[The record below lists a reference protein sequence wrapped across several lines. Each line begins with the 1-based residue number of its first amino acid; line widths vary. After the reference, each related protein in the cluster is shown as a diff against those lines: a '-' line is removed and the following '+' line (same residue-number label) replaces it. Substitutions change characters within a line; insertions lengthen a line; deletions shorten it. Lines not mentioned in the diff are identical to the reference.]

1 MNKTGIEWADMTWN
15 PVTGCLHGCD
25 YCYARKV
32 TERFG
37 KPMKMRVVKHFDGGQ
52 FINHIAVKIPGNP
65 YPYGFEPTFLTYRL
79 GEPARLKKPQTIF
92 VGSMCDLF
100 GNWVPDE
107 VLDAVFEACHNAPQ
121 HRYLFLTKNPARY
134 GRLHELGKLPLKD
147 NFWYGT
153 TCTIRMPFL
162 TFTGSGKG
170 YNTFLSMEPLMGDLT
185 SSTYGG
191 LGIFTKWWIVGA
203 MTGPG
208 AEANKPKREWLDRIA
223 EMADLWNIP
232 LFFKDSIGRAF
243 PDIPMRREI
252 PWRQD
257 A

>member
-1 MNKTGIEWADMTWN
+1 MNKTGIEWCDMTWN
-15 PVTGCLHGCD
+15 PVTGCRHKCA
-25 YCYARKV
+25 YCYAER
-32 TERFG
+32 TARRFG
-37 KPMKMRVVKHFDGGQ
+37 KEAEETDDPEHGIHILDG
-52 FINHIAVKIPGNP
+52 KIKGNP
-65 YPYGFEPTFLTYRL
+65 YPFLFEPTFHRYRL
-79 GEPARLKKPQTIF
+79 GEPTWQKKPQTIF

-100 GNWVPDE
+100 GEWVPDE
-107 VLDAVFEACHNAPQ
+107 VIEEVFAACEKAPQ

-134 GRLHELGKLPLKD
+134 GRMCELGTLPLKD

-153 TCTIRMPFL
+153 TCTTRMPFL
-162 TFTGSGKG
+162 TFTGSGKA

-243 PDIPMRREI
+243 PGIPMRREI